1 MALTSAAHAELC
13 RLRRD
18 IARME
23 GRLAEEGRLVWD
35 ATRTVCALSGV
46 AGSGVSGAQGAKA
59 NTSGAIGVS
68 GTRSAEPNAH
78 GMLSLGGGASEAAA
92 NEAAVRPIV
101 EPAQETTG
109 PLSLAP
115 RARRGRLKLG
125 AARLDAALGGG
136 LPLAALHDIRADE
149 SRNGGAA
156 AGFVLAL
163 AAQLA
168 KTARLTSTD
177 DTQAIVWI
185 SEADLRRQTG
195 RLHAPGLAALGLD
208 PARIMEVTA
217 RTKSEALWA
226 FEAALDCP
234 AVSVAV
240 CELRQV
246 TLDLAVTRR
255 CALRARER
263 GVTGFLVRLASPPE
277 PSAAEMR
284 FAVSP
289 TPAGTIGGFAAGIG
303 RMAWRLTLEKNRSGP
318 TGAFSVEWT
327 SHERRFVEPN
337 QNTESGEGDA
347 HAYPQS
353 LPAAPVDRPADPPT
367 IYGGRMRF
375 RYAS

>member
-23 GRLAEEGRLVWD
+23 GRPAEEGRLVWD

-46 AGSGVSGAQGAKA
+46 TGGSVSGTQDAEP
-59 NTSGAIGVS
+59 NTSGAIGAV
-68 GTRSAEPNAH
+68 GAEPNAA
-78 GMLSLGGGASEAAA
+78 GMLGLDGAASETT
-92 NEAAVRPIV
+92 AVETTAGLIA
-101 EPAQETTG
+101 ETAQETTG

-149 SRNGGAA
+149 SRDGGAA

-168 KTARLTSTD
+168 KSARLTSTE
-177 DTQAIVWI
+177 DTQTIVWI

-208 PARIMEVTA
+208 PARVMEVTA

-246 TLDLAVTRR
+246 ALDLAVTRR
-255 CALRARER
+255 CALRARDR
-263 GVTGFLVRLASPPE
+263 GVTGFLMRLASPPE

-284 FAVSP
+284 FAISP
-289 TPAGTIGGFAAGIG
+289 APAGTIGGFAAGIG
-303 RMAWRLTLEKNRSGP
+303 RMAWRLTLEKNRNGP

-337 QNTESGEGDA
+337 RSTEPGEGDA

-353 LPAAPVDRPADPPT
+353 LPAAPVDRSVDPAA